1 MLALRT
7 QRHRPAGKNPLG
19 RERNYL
25 FKYSM
30 TATTR
35 GTKGAASSAHL
46 SKAASRRFR
55 DVMAHSFL
63 RVCATQRDRIA
74 FADAQSM
81 SAQSLGIHCKW
92 GVS

>member
-1 MLALRT
+1 
-7 QRHRPAGKNPLG
+7 QRHRPAGKTPPG

-35 GTKGAASSAHL
+35 GTKGAASSA

-55 DVMAHSFL
+55 DVMACSFL
-63 RVCATQRDRIA
+63 RVCAAQRDRIA

-81 SAQSLGIHCKW
+81 SAQSLRIHCK
-92 GVS
+92 